1 MSDPFSSGGNG
12 GAGFYNNNNN
22 NIGGIGNQAYR
33 PGGMMGSSSTVHMR
47 QPTPPQSFQVNTSPS
62 TGFHGQ
68 DPFGG
73 GGGAHGVSVGG
84 GDGFYAHPTSGG
96 HSSQQ
101 QFFSSSSGDLRGG
114 GASSSSQ
121 DLGLGMM
128 NGSTGGGSSVS
139 SADIHRTRFGF
150 PEDDLPLLQELGVF
164 PRHIQAKALAVLNP
178 FSPNSPDAMEDM
190 DLAGPVMFAI
200 ILAFLLSLQGKVQ
213 FSAIY
218 GLSLLGIGFAKMLLT
233 LMCDQHDVAVQ
244 FVVSTLGYC
253 LLPNLVL
260 AAVQTFQFWLIG
272 SHTVILPVAF
282 LVIGWS
288 AWCATT
294 MFVQALAMDAQKYL
308 ILYPCV
314 LFYAVFAALTIF

>member
-1 MSDPFSSGGNG
+1 MSDPFSSGSNAG
-12 GAGFYNNNNN
+12 GFYGNSNNNV
-22 NIGGIGNQAYR
+22 GGSSNQAYR

-47 QPTPPQSFQVNTSPS
+47 QPTPPQSFHVNTAPS
-62 TGFHGQ
+62 TFHGQ
-68 DPFGG
+68 DPFGA
-73 GGGAHGVSVGG
+73 GGGAGGVSVGG
-84 GDGFYAHPTSGG
+84 GSDGFYAHPASGA

-101 QFFSSSSGDLRGG
+101 QFFGSSAGDMRG
-114 GASSSSQ
+114 ASSSQ
-121 DLGLGMM
+121 DLGLGSTT
-128 NGSTGGGSSVS
+128 GSTHL
-139 SADIHRTRFGF
+139 SAAEVHRTRFGF

-260 AAVQTFQFWLIG
+260 AAVQSFQFWMIG

-294 MFVQALAMDAQKYL
+294 MFVQALAMDAQRYL